1 MADSENKTVN
11 AAPNKAA
18 APEVIKPAEKPAVKA
33 DAKPVEQPVP
43 KAEAKPAAQAKGK
56 PEAKKAEPKKEEKPI
71 VTEAHAFVRDIRV
84 TPRKIRLVV
93 DLVRGKNVDDALAL
107 LTRVNRAASAPV
119 AKAIK
124 SAAANA
130 TNNFGMDKAGLYIAE
145 IQAADGIRMKRFEPR
160 GKGSSSPL
168 VKRTCN
174 LNLTI
179 KERK

>member
-11 AAPNKAA
+11 AAPAKAV
-18 APEVIKPAEKPAVKA
+18 APEVAKPAEKAVVKAGVKPAKKPAVKA
-33 DAKPVEQPVP
+33 E
-43 KAEAKPAAQAKGK
+43 GK
-56 PEAKKAEPKKEEKPI
+56 PEAKKTEPKKEEKPV

-93 DLVRGKNVDDALAL
+93 DLIRGKNVDDALAL

-145 IQAADGIRMKRFEPR
+145 IQAADGIRMKRSEPR
-160 GKGSSSPL
+160 AKGSSSPL

-174 LNLTI
+174 LNLTV